1 MSNTLNAL
9 SSVAKLSFGMAMSMS
24 SGSIGSS
31 CNTTT
36 TNVLPTT
43 DTQISPNCG
52 RRHVTYSTSAG
63 CTPTPT
69 RPAANQKNHHAI
81 ASREHSVVNT
91 SGVEIVIAPDLRCS
105 VDNLITDNFDGVT
118 DDNRET
124 GLNVDALPAAAI
136 AMAADIDLSNDCVA
150 KDAAAG
156 DDDDNEEEGTGAN
169 ADADAK
175 RCHGNDILN
184 NANNNTDEA
193 VINNGKSSTCS
204 NTSELATRTSRRQC
218 GSETLLVAS
227 YC

>member
-36 TNVLPTT
+36 TNVLPTA
-43 DTQISPNCG
+43 DTQISPSCG

-63 CTPTPT
+63 CSPTPT
-69 RPAANQKNHHAI
+69 RPAANQKNHHVI
-81 ASREHSVVNT
+81 ASREHSLVNT

-124 GLNVDALPAAAI
+124 GLNVVALPAAAVAI
-136 AMAADIDLSNDCVA
+136 ATDIDLSNDCAA

-156 DDDDNEEEGTGAN
+156 NDDDDEEGLG

-175 RCHGNDILN
+175 RCHGNDILS
-184 NANNNTDEA
+184 NASNNTDEA
-193 VINNGKSSTCS
+193 VLNNGKTTTCN
-204 NTSELATRTSRRQC
+204 NTSELATRTSRRQRD
-218 GSETLLVAS
+218 SDTLLVAS